1 MRPVTN
7 ALRIFRSGLAAA
19 AFLAP
24 LAAAMPAP
32 EAIAQVS
39 DTEPYWVEVADD
51 NVYLRCGDGSVWYA
65 VGKLEAGRVL
75 QVDGEGFDWLRV
87 AFPSGFGALV
97 RDDEGTLDDAT
108 GMVRLTRPSKL
119 RFYNRD
125 NGVVNS
131 WKTLLDQALPAG
143 EELRHIETLRN
154 EAGDAVGFLVEAPDT
169 ARAFVS
175 ERLTSRISEEEALAR
190 LGRTPEGEQ
199 TEQTGQ
205 PADTAVAQ
213 RPETTGGTTDTTNN
227 EAPTE
232 QPRQSQPADD
242 EMAQAPIV
250 PAGESP
256 ARQPE
261 TTPETTQPAESTPV
275 LTMGADADET
285 DSGRRVLSL
294 AELRAAFDRVIEEPI
309 LDAEIQPLIDEH
321 QALYNALDADA
332 DAETVR
338 PFLQTRI
345 ELLEIRLAVQ
355 RQMERVSEVQARAD
369 QDAEALSSRIAEWQS
384 RPEYLAVGRLT
395 TSAIYDGKRLPLLY
409 RLMSVEGGAGRTLA
423 YIAPAGDLDLDAK
436 LGSIIGVVG
445 EREGAAGLRAQVI
458 TPRRVEVLNP

>member
-19 AFLAP
+19 ALLAP

-32 EAIAQVS
+32 EAAAQVS

-199 TEQTGQ
+199 AEQPGQTGQ

-213 RPETTGGTTDTTNN
+213 GPETTNN
-227 EAPTE
+227 EAPAE
-232 QPRQSQPADD
+232 QPRQTRPADD

-256 ARQPE
+256 AQQPE
-261 TTPETTQPAESTPV
+261 TTPETTQPTESTPV

-321 QALYNALDADA
+321 QALYNALEGDA